1 MYPIVAYIILNYR
14 IIRHKD
20 SLFFE
25 KTNESTAF
33 YFNIYDYYIV
43 DNNPMRKQTHFVTM
57 DKSIL
62 TDQIFQQGNNST
74 RTKET
79 H

>member
-57 DKSIL
+57 D
-62 TDQIFQQGNNST
+62 N
-74 RTKET
+74 R
-79 H
+79 